1 MLQAL
6 CTAVVCRSVPVV
18 GALATYELPVRTQA
32 APTVPEW
39 LVSCIGDAV
48 KHLDQAPF
56 LQLLLPGRPKRLE
69 RHRVTHAVVQAPQ
82 VSLTLCSALR
92 GKAKRVREI
101 LLGDAGDVLGRY
113 VACSERSA
121 RGWFEC

>member
-1 MLQAL
+1 M
-6 CTAVVCRSVPVV
+6 VCRSVPFV
-18 GALATYELPVRTQA
+18 GALATYNLPLRTPA

-39 LVSCIGDAV
+39 LVSCIGDAA

-82 VSLTLCSALR
+82 VSPSLVEFTCKEKWR
-92 GKAKRVREI
+92 RK
-101 LLGDAGDVLGRY
+101 GR
-113 VACSERSA
+113 
-121 RGWFEC
+121 